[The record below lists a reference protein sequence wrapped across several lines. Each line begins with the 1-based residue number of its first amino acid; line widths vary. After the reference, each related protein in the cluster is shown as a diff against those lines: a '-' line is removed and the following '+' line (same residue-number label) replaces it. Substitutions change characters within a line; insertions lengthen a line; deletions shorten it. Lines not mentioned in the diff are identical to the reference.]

1 PVHPAV
7 RVMDHPYSGTF
18 ALTSVP
24 NAIGQAFDCAV
35 RARGERLTAEIPL
48 EYGKAF
54 GMNVHFK
61 TLGGEAPV
69 LRTLWTKENDLWRIA
84 AYDIEVP

>member
-1 PVHPAV
+1 
-7 RVMDHPYSGTF
+7 MDHPYSRTF

-24 NAIGQAFDCAV
+24 DAIAQAVDCAA
-35 RARGERLTAEIPL
+35 RARGERFRGEVPP

-54 GMNVHFK
+54 GMNVRFK
-61 TLGGEAPV
+61 TGGGDAPV
-69 LRTLWTKENDLWRIA
+69 LRALWLKENGLWRIA

>member
-1 PVHPAV
+1 
-7 RVMDHPYSGTF
+7 MDHPYARTF

-24 NAIGQAFDCAV
+24 DAIAQSFDCAV
-35 RARGERLTAEIPL
+35 RAKGDRFSGQLPH

-61 TLGGEAPV
+61 TPGGDAPV
-69 LRTLWTKENDLWRIA
+69 LRTLWLKENDLWRIA